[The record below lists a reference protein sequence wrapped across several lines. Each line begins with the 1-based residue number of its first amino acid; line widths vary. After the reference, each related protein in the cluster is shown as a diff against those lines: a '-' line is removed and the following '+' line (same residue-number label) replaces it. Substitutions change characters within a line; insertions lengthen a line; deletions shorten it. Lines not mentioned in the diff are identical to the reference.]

1 MHFTATMKYSFNK
14 LSCTVISHHLQ
25 EEVGSAVGLGDQA
38 KYVSV
43 EGFSTIEQKAYQKQ
57 AKKVN

>member
-1 MHFTATMKYSFNK
+1 MKYSFNK
-14 LSCTVISHHLQ
+14 LSCTVISDHLQ

-38 KYVSV
+38 RYVSV